1 MLPVVFMRN
10 RMPDLFS
17 SFGFEPFHRALD
29 MLGGD
34 WPTGVRTFAVD
45 VREEPTRYVI
55 EADLPGVSQEHLDLN
70 FEGDVLTI
78 QARHNSEREDKGE
91 GYHVRERGSGVVS
104 RQFRLPDAVDRDHI
118 EAELKNGVLTV
129 TLPKAEAAKPKRIA
143 VSGQ

>member
-1 MLPVVFMRN
+1 MLPVLFTRN

-17 SFGFEPFHRALD
+17 SFGFEPLHRALD
-29 MLGGD
+29 LFGE
-34 WPTGVRTFAVD
+34 WPTGVRAFAVD

-55 EADLPGVSQEHLDLN
+55 EADLPGVSQEHLELN

-78 QARHNSEREDKGE
+78 QARHDSEREDKGE
-91 GYHVRERGSGVVS
+91 GYHVRERSSGVVS

-129 TLPKAEAAKPKRIA
+129 SLPKAESAKPKKIA
-143 VSGQ
+143 VKGK

>member
-1 MLPVVFMRN
+1 MLPVLPTRN

-17 SFGFEPFHRALD
+17 HLGFEPLQRALD
-29 MLGGD
+29 LFGGE
-34 WPTGVRTFAVD
+34 WPTCVQSFAVD
-45 VREEPTRYVI
+45 VREEPTRYII

-78 QARHNSEREDKGE
+78 QTRHNAEREDKGE
-91 GYHVRERGSGVVS
+91 GYHVRERSSGAVA

-129 TLPKAEAAKPKRIA
+129 TLPKAESAKPKKIA
-143 VSGQ
+143 VTGE